1 MAVQSLTQDRLKEL
15 LHYDPGTGVF
25 VWRVNRTWS
34 VRAGD
39 VAGKKHH
46 SGYWNLFVDGKW
58 LMAHRAAWLYSYGT
72 WPTADID
79 HINRIRDDNRL
90 CNLREANRAENCQN
104 QPVRRNNRSGVT
116 GVLWHKAA
124 NKWVAQISINRKLKH
139 LGVFDTKDEA
149 IAARKAAELANYPYK
164 AA

>member
-1 MAVQSLTQDRLKEL
+1 MATHSLTQDRLKQL
-15 LHYDPGTGVF
+15 LHYDPDTGVF

-34 VRAGD
+34 VRAGN

-72 WPTADID
+72 WPAADID

-90 CNLREANRAENCQN
+90 CNLREANRSENCQN
-104 QPVRRNNRSGVT
+104 QPIRKSNTSGIT
-116 GVLWHKAA
+116 GVSWHKGSNA
-124 NKWVAQISINRKLKH
+124 WVATISVDKKLRH
-139 LGVFDTKDEA
+139 LGTFRNIEDAVN
-149 IAARKAAELANYPYK
+149 ARRQAETVYYPFKAA
-164 AA
+164 

>member
-15 LHYDPGTGVF
+15 LNYNPDTGVF
-25 VWRVNRTWS
+25 VWKVDRKAVK
-34 VRAGD
+34 AGD
-39 VAGKKHH
+39 VAGKRHH

-58 LMAHRAAWLYSYGT
+58 LMAHRAAWLYVHGV
-72 WPTADID
+72 WPDGDID

-90 CNLREANRAENCQN
+90 CNLRTANRAENCQN
-104 QPVRRNNRSGVT
+104 QPTSRNNRSGVT

-124 NKWVAQISINRKLKH
+124 KKWVAQINIDRKLRH
-139 LGVFDTKDEA
+139 LGVFETKELA
-149 IAARKAAELANYPYK
+149 VEARKAAELAHYPFK